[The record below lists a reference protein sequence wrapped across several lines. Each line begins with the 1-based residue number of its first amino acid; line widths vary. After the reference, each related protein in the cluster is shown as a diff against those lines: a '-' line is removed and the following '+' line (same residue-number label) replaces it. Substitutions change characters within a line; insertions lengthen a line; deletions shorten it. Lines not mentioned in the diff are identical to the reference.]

1 MANDGIQQK
10 YYINTNYHD
19 NTRMFALE
27 IIRPGDEI
35 IAERPLDRIKIGLE
49 DTYNPTETLGRLKR
63 YNASRHLDIN
73 RDRMNQEDRDAMDLL
88 FNKDLAEGIC
98 SLWATNGIQVEELED
113 GQTYTSLLLFNNIS
127 RANHSCQPNAV
138 FTWNATRQIGTL
150 YALRTIRQGAEIK
163 IEYSANTENCLRTGT
178 ARRKDIS
185 KAWNFDCK
193 CGACFQRGEGNER
206 RNKDDDK
213 LRSKAARLLTQIES
227 DDAPAGESVA
237 ATALR
242 KVNLCRE
249 YLDAV
254 QDLDIKDIKLANA
267 WQKLAKWHEE
277 AFDTASPRTHL
288 ADCDTCDG
296 GPDRRKHLSK
306 ALDALNE
313 EHRTHILCWGTV
325 HPDLAEDDARRQ
337 TLQVKLNRYT

>member
-1 MANDGIQQK
+1 MANAGTGQK
-10 YYINTNYHD
+10 YNINTLFHD
-19 NTRMFALE
+19 NARMFALE

-49 DTYNPTETLGRLKR
+49 DTYNPTQTLDRLKKF
-63 YNASRHLDIN
+63 NASRHLDIN
-73 RDRMNQEDRDAMDLL
+73 RDRMSQEGRDAMDRL
-88 FNKDLAEGIC
+88 FNKNPQEGIC
-98 SLWATNGIQVEELED
+98 SLWATNGIQLEELEN
-113 GQTYTSLLLFNNIS
+113 GQTYTSLLLFNDIS

-138 FTWNATRQIGTL
+138 FTWNTTRQVGTL
-150 YALRTIRQGAEIK
+150 YALRTICLGAEIK
-163 IEYSANTENCLRTGT
+163 IEYLANAEECLRTGVS
-178 ARRKDIS
+178 RRKDIS
-185 KAWNFDCK
+185 KAWAFDCR
-193 CGACFQRGEGNER
+193 CSACYQPGNGDER
-206 RNKDDDK
+206 RNKGDDK
-213 LRSKAARLLTQIES
+213 LRSNAARLLNQIES
-227 DDAPAGESVA
+227 DDIPAGESVA

-242 KVNLCRE
+242 KLDLCRDF
-249 YLDAV
+249 LKAV
-254 QDLDIKDIKLANA
+254 QDLGIKDIKLANA

-325 HPDLAEDDARRQ
+325 HPDLAEDDAKRQ